1 MSLLGD
7 SDMTKG
13 KIISSHLDRPGP
25 YMMNNSSQRSSQAV
39 ALVTDISEALYQCI
53 VSDSSVFILEIC
65 CILAPGKL
73 KRNITVTD
81 SSPNRLNQT
90 VCGME

>member
-39 ALVTDISEALYQCI
+39 ALVTDISEAFYQC
-53 VSDSSVFILEIC
+53 SKRFISFHFGNMLYSCAWEVI
-65 CILAPGKL
+65 
-73 KRNITVTD
+73 TD